1 MKRVVHFE
9 IHADDP
15 AACARWYG
23 ALFGWTMQEMP
34 ALDYW
39 LINTGEGPGIS
50 GGIVRRKGPKPAIG
64 APVSSFVCTIGTDTL
79 DADFAA
85 ALKAGGVEALPKTPI
100 PGVGYIAYVID
111 PFGNIFGLHQADP
124 NAGRP

>member
-23 ALFGWTMQEMP
+23 QLFGWTAQEIP
-34 ALDYW
+34 ALNYW
-39 LINTGEGPGIS
+39 MLNTGEGPGIN
-50 GGIVRRKGPKPAIG
+50 GGVVRRHGPKAAPG
-64 APVSSFVCTIGTDTL
+64 APVMGYVCTIGTETL
-79 DADFAA
+79 DADLDT
-85 ALKAGGVEALPKTPI
+85 ALKTGGQEALPKMAI
-100 PGVGYIAYVID
+100 PGVGWVAYVID

-124 NAGRP
+124 SAKA